1 MQQIPRLQTKLATLF
16 IILTLHFVNNDL
28 NEPQIKNKKHVIM
41 QQKSELQIVTKQ
53 ARLQIK
59 LPIYRAILCI
69 TQEQFSL
76 FFGCLIFQGQ
86 QIQFETLCFWA
97 LPSNFFQKYPPPLI
111 TSRFFIQLFSN
122 YILLFHFVDQ

>member
-16 IILTLHFVNNDL
+16 IILPLHFVNNDL

-41 QQKSELQIVTKQ
+41 QQKSELQTVTKQ

-69 TQEQFSL
+69 TQEQFS
-76 FFGCLIFQGQ
+76 
-86 QIQFETLCFWA
+86 
-97 LPSNFFQKYPPPLI
+97 
-111 TSRFFIQLFSN
+111 
-122 YILLFHFVDQ
+122 

>member
-41 QQKSELQIVTKQ
+41 QQKSELQTVTKQ

-59 LPIYRAILCI
+59 LPICRAILCI
-69 TQEQFSL
+69 TQEQFS
-76 FFGCLIFQGQ
+76 
-86 QIQFETLCFWA
+86 
-97 LPSNFFQKYPPPLI
+97 
-111 TSRFFIQLFSN
+111 
-122 YILLFHFVDQ
+122 